1 MAKEVE
7 IKIRLESAEAGR
19 KLLRNSGFE
28 EHCPRTLETNDLF
41 DTAGQSLR
49 SSRKLLRLRT
59 YGDRHI
65 LTYKGP
71 PEPGRFKVREEV
83 EVEVGDAGS
92 LRKILERLS
101 FRRTFRYEKFRT
113 EYRRPGEAG
122 HVMLDETPIGVYLEL
137 EGDPHW
143 IDGVARELGFGEACY
158 VRDSY
163 GTLYERHREIH
174 GGDPEA
180 MVFPR
185 EDQRQ

>member
-1 MAKEVE
+1 MIANGV
-7 IKIRLESAEAGR
+7 LESHYYDKA
-19 KLLRNSGFE
+19 
-28 EHCPRTLETNDLF
+28 
-41 DTAGQSLR
+41 
-49 SSRKLLRLRT
+49 
-59 YGDRHI
+59 GDRHI

-143 IDGVARELGFGEACY
+143 IDGVARELGLAI
-158 VRDSY
+158 RS
-163 GTLYERHREIH
+163 T
-174 GGDPEA
+174 
-180 MVFPR
+180 
-185 EDQRQ
+185 